1 MTYFGRPIISGSA
14 VSWDG
19 DSFVFDTN
27 LEKDPSYWSST
38 IIDRVFTSAS
48 VVEVA
53 TLSASNGAIITGSLE
68 VTDTVSSLSFS
79 GSLTKLANGTSYL
92 VAGTNVQISTGSTGA
107 VTISSIPNN
116 VVRDRTTAT
125 NFTIDTATD
134 QFIRVS
140 AAATGTL
147 PNPATSGSF
156 VIKKT
161 ETGTYTINVSGSYG
175 ETIDGQ
181 TYTSDGFTLSGS
193 FATDR
198 PAWTMW
204 SDGTN
209 WWIA

>member
-1 MTYFGRPIISGSA
+1 L
-14 VSWDG
+14 
-19 DSFVFDTN
+19 SFVQGATVASGFAGGIGGWTKAPAFGYIQGLNLSFYSSYPRIGIRNASAATNIATFDANGLQVTGTV
-27 LEKDPSYWSST
+27 S
-38 IIDRVFTSAS
+38 
-48 VVEVA
+48 A
-53 TLSASNGAIITGSLE
+53 TLGL
-68 VTDTVSSLSFS
+68 S
-79 GSLTKLANGTSYL
+79 GSLTQLTNGTSYL
-92 VAGTNVQISTGSTGA
+92 IAGTNVQISTGSTGA

-140 AAATGTL
+140 AASTGTL

-161 ETGTYTINVSGSYG
+161 GTGTYTINVSGSYG

-181 TYTSDGFTLSGS
+181 TYDATGFTLSGS

>member
-1 MTYFGRPIISGSA
+1 MTYFGRPSVSGSS

-19 DSFVFDTN
+19 DSFVFDT
-27 LEKDPSYWSST
+27 
-38 IIDRVFTSAS
+38 
-48 VVEVA
+48 
-53 TLSASNGAIITGSLE
+53 
-68 VTDTVSSLSFS
+68 VSSLPNNIVKDRS
-79 GSLTKLANGTSYL
+79 A
-92 VAGTNVQISTGSTGA
+92 AGNF
-107 VTISSIPNN
+107 TISSE
-116 VVRDRTTAT
+116 
-125 NFTIDTATD
+125 D

-147 PNPATSGSF
+147 PNPAGSGSF

-161 ETGTYTINVSGSYG
+161 GTGSYTINVSGSYG

-181 TYTSDGFTLSGS
+181 TYASSGFTLSGS
-193 FATDR
+193 FASDR